1 MRICRICIFVL
12 CFVISAV
19 CVETGNSGTNATTTN
34 SPHFDSLSAEAPLS
48 VGDYLRDLQPEKIHR
63 KTSRQIVTHLRNKH
77 YSKLA
82 VDDRLSER
90 LLERYLSDL
99 DFNRIYFLEDDI
111 RRFRTY
117 RHQLDEALKSGDM
130 GPAFR
135 IYNNYKQNVVKRLV
149 FLINYIDRD
158 YGRIDLNVRE
168 SLNIDRENTPWP
180 TDADAIGRLWIK
192 WLKNDVLK
200 LKLSGK
206 SPDKISN
213 TLSRR
218 YRSQL
223 NRISQTNSEDVFRIY
238 MNALTSCF
246 DPHTQ
251 YFSPR
256 MEENFKIQMSL
267 SLEGIGAVL
276 QTENEHTKVV
286 RLVPAGPADKGKDL
300 MPGDRIIGVGQG
312 RKGEIVDVVGWRL
325 DDVVQLIRGAKG
337 TVVRLEIL
345 PSGIDDYYK
354 TKLISIVRN
363 TVRLEEQ
370 AAQKRILDLDHQ
382 GQIYKIGVI
391 ELPTF
396 YLDFKAYHSGET
408 NYKSTTRD
416 VQRLLKELVGAGV
429 DGVIVD
435 LRDNGG
441 GALQEAN
448 ELTGLFI
455 KKGPT
460 VQIRNTEGKI
470 TSLFDEDP
478 YIGYKGPLV
487 VMVNRMSASAA
498 EIFAG
503 AIQDYHRGIIIGS
516 QSFGKGTVQSLL
528 DLKHG
533 QLKITFAKFYRVTGK
548 STQHDGI
555 IPDIR
560 YPSVHDINKIGE
572 SALPDALPW
581 SRIMPV
587 RYHAYPDMKDYLGR
601 LKTRHLARSRNAPDF
616 AYLLASSEDIQ
627 ENQQQTLLPLDET
640 SRKLFVEKNEQR
652 RLVIENRRRIAKG
665 MKPIEKLTDLN
676 DEIETEEEPHGKNNP
691 DEPDPLL
698 IESGHILADLII
710 LSQQQ

>member
-1 MRICRICIFVL
+1 MRFRCICFYITLLLIFS
-12 CFVISAV
+12 IGAGHTP
-19 CVETGNSGTNATTTN
+19 TGATPRN
-34 SPHFDSLSAEAPLS
+34 PIHSDSLSAEPPLS
-48 VGDYLRDLQPEKIHR
+48 AKNYLKDLKPEKIHR
-63 KTSRQIVTHLRNKH
+63 KTSRQIVNLLRKRH

-82 VDDRLSER
+82 VDDRLSAR
-90 LLERYLSDL
+90 LLKRYLSDL
-99 DFNRIYFLEDDI
+99 DFNRIYFLAEDI
-111 RRFRTY
+111 RRFEIY
-117 RHQLDEALKSGDM
+117 RHELDDALKSGDLR
-130 GPAFR
+130 PAYR
-135 IYNNYKQNVVKRLV
+135 IYNRYKRQVVQRLV
-149 FLINYIDRD
+149 FLINYIHTNFDK
-158 YGRIDLNVRE
+158 IDLNVRE

-180 TDADAIGRLWIK
+180 PDEKAIGQLWIK

-200 LKLSGK
+200 LKMAGK
-206 SPDKISN
+206 SIEKISQ
-213 TLSRR
+213 TLDRR

-223 NRISQTNSEDVFRIY
+223 NRIRQTNSEDVFRIY
-238 MNALTSCF
+238 MNALASCF

-256 MEENFKIQMSL
+256 MQENFKIQMSL

-312 RKGEIVDVVGWRL
+312 RKGEIIDVVGWRL
-325 DDVVQLIRGAKG
+325 DDVVQLIRGDKG

-354 TKLISIVRN
+354 TKIISIARN

-370 AAQKRILDLDHQ
+370 AAQKRILDLEHQ
-382 GQIYKIGVI
+382 EKAYRIGII

-396 YLDFKAYHSGET
+396 YLDFKAYHSGRSD
-408 NYKSTTRD
+408 YKSTTRD
-416 VQRLLKELVGAGV
+416 VQRLLKELQTADV
-429 DGVIVD
+429 DGIIID

-460 VQIRNTEGKI
+460 VQIRDTGGKI
-470 TSLFDEDP
+470 SSLSDEDP
-478 YIGYKGPLV
+478 YIGYTGPLV

-503 AIQDYHRGIIIGS
+503 AIQDYNRGIIIGS

-528 DLKHG
+528 DLNHG

-555 IPDIR
+555 IPDIS
-560 YPSVHDINKIGE
+560 YPSVHDIDKIGE

-581 SRIMPV
+581 SRIQPV
-587 RYHAYPDMKDYLGR
+587 RYQAYPKFESYLER
-601 LKTRHLARSRNAPDF
+601 LKLRHHKRSRNAPDF
-616 AYLLASSEDIQ
+616 AYLLASTQEIR
-627 ENQQQTLLPLDET
+627 ENQRQTLLPLDEA
-640 SRKLFVEKNEQR
+640 SRKRLVEENEKR

-665 MKPIEKLTDLN
+665 QRPIENLPEMNGENGNGEDPSSED
-676 DEIETEEEPHGKNNP
+676 DEA
-691 DEPDPLL
+691 EPDPLL
-698 IESGHILADLII
+698 IESGHILADLIM
-710 LSQQQ
+710 LSQQR